1 MFLNVV
7 SLLVGFLCL
16 FLVALMLCSQ
26 KPNQKSNG
34 YLIIILFVAGLQRFA
49 NALEVL
55 GFTSTTFS
63 PLKIRMTFAFFI
75 VPLYYLFFKR
85 LIRKKNSVKKELFHF
100 IVPAI
105 FVAFD
110 FLVTNYTLSYYWY
123 LAFSIGYFGS
133 ILVLIKE
140 LFQLTKLNMLEK
152 RNYKT
157 IRTWALLMVSITFLL
172 VVYSNYFL
180 LSDKEPKINLNV
192 FYSLSSFLWLF
203 ALIYMFRNPTI
214 IFGEQYLIKNI
225 QKETQHDILIW
236 SEKPLKEIEYKD
248 EQLFQSIADS
258 VETIVMKIQKLQK
271 NVSFIS
277 ITTLTSKTI
286 SKELQL
292 PKSHLDLLF
301 KYYCHYSINEF
312 GNLIKVTY
320 ALQLINEGYLNQ
332 YTVESLGEK
341 CLFNS
346 RFTFYKNF
354 KKFIGVSVSDY
365 SKELVH

>member
-16 FLVALMLCSQ
+16 FLVALMLCNQ

-34 YLIIILFVAGLQRFA
+34 YFIIILFVAGLQRFA

-55 GFTSTTFS
+55 GFTSATFS

-123 LAFSIGYFGS
+123 LAFSIVYFGS

-140 LFQLTKLNMLEK
+140 LFQLSKLNLLKK

-157 IRTWALLMVSITFLL
+157 IQTWALLMVSITFLL

-214 IFGEQYLIKNI
+214 IFGEHYLLKNI
-225 QKETQHDILIW
+225 QKETHQDILIW
-236 SEKPLKEIEYKD
+236 SDRPIKKIETKDSKATKNLSKNFGPIEIVNGANAEIERGDK
-248 EQLFQSIADS
+248 IALIGDACHA
-258 VETIVMKIQKLQK
+258 IVPFYGQGM
-271 NVSFIS
+271 NAGFED
-277 ITTLTSKTI
+277 ITVLSEIFSK
-286 SKELQL
+286 
-292 PKSHLDLLF
+292 
-301 KYYCHYSINEF
+301 
-312 GNLIKVTY
+312 
-320 ALQLINEGYLNQ
+320 
-332 YTVESLGEK
+332 
-341 CLFNS
+341 
-346 RFTFYKNF
+346 
-354 KKFIGVSVSDY
+354 
-365 SKELVH
+365 

>member
-16 FLVALMLCSQ
+16 FLVALMLCNQ

-34 YLIIILFVAGLQRFA
+34 YFIIILFVAGLQRFA

-55 GFTSTTFS
+55 GFTSATFS

-133 ILVLIKE
+133 ILVLIKD
-140 LFQLTKLNMLEK
+140 LFQLTKLNLFEK

-157 IRTWALLMVSITFLL
+157 IQTWALLMVSITFLL

-225 QKETQHDILIW
+225 QKETTVYFDDFGVPHIYAANAEDAYRSLGYVHAQDR
-236 SEKPLKEIEYKD
+236 
-248 EQLFQSIADS
+248 LFQMEMMRRVCASASARIAS
-258 VETIVMKIQKLQK
+258 TAATV
-271 NVSFIS
+271 VSA
-277 ITTLTSKTI
+277 
-286 SKELQL
+286 
-292 PKSHLDLLF
+292 P
-301 KYYCHYSINEF
+301 
-312 GNLIKVTY
+312 
-320 ALQLINEGYLNQ
+320 
-332 YTVESLGEK
+332 
-341 CLFNS
+341 
-346 RFTFYKNF
+346 
-354 KKFIGVSVSDY
+354 
-365 SKELVH
+365 